1 VRAALSVDQ
10 VQDLEHWWRYRHPR
24 AHCFSHVIMHW
35 IMSVWVAPDQTAATL
50 SDSIICLDKMI
61 CR

>member
-1 VRAALSVDQ
+1 
-10 VQDLEHWWRYRHPR
+10 
-24 AHCFSHVIMHW
+24 MHW